1 MGWLAERRGFCARK
15 GKRTLG
21 RSAPLP
27 VNWARPRQADKGRFY
42 AAFNGI
48 ESFWPYRE
56 FMTWGG
62 FRKSVLA
69 ALLLLLTLT
78 HLGVGSASA
87 ADSSNIHNFC
97 WASGSISEDLA
108 TIALAAE
115 RWSCDERKFSI
126 DAERVLLRFDL
137 SPDDTLPRYFIA
149 RRSALKAVHLLAIDR
164 DGAVRQASVS
174 AAALPS
180 SMAGGYFKAS
190 LPSVTHATRQI
201 VVAIDLPSHRMTL
214 ERAYLAPMDTTGGS
228 IDDMRLLITVA
239 ALAGML
245 VMPLIF
251 NAAFYRILRE
261 PFVLWHSALT
271 LSLFMTILVS
281 SGLSVV
287 FFDPPAMTLS
297 WMTTLIFGMTVAS
310 GAMFTHSFI
319 EPGLMHPVLRRLLPY
334 CAAWALFLSAFHA
347 AFPFV
352 ARPIQSSAYTA
363 AFAPVLIVFILSMI
377 DALRRG
383 SRAAKFQAVGYAPMV
398 VVGLIRLVTGVIPW
412 FDSIDAMLVFYAGC
426 LCELIFT
433 TLGVAD
439 RFVTLKRERDRA
451 RTEADLLERL
461 SETDSL
467 TGLLNRRA
475 IEGQFARLR
484 TEGFATLAVI
494 DLDHFKAIN
503 DVNGH
508 AVGDAVLK
516 AVAIAIQTGPD
527 VLAYRLGGE
536 EFVLLLRGNDADIL
550 AERRRQAIPGIVANT
565 VPGLERPVT
574 ASMGVADT
582 LGDEGFAK
590 LYERAD
596 KLLYEAKSAGRNR
609 TRSAIKSKAALEV
622 FLSEQAMVG

>member
-1 MGWLAERRGFCARK
+1 M
-15 GKRTLG
+15 
-21 RSAPLP
+21 
-27 VNWARPRQADKGRFY
+27 
-42 AAFNGI
+42 
-48 ESFWPYRE
+48 
-56 FMTWGG
+56 
-62 FRKSVLA
+62 A

-78 HLGVGSASA
+78 HLGVGSTHA
-87 ADSSNIHNFC
+87 AESSNIHNSC
-97 WASGSISEDLA
+97 WASGSISEDVA
-108 TIALAAE
+108 TIALAPE
-115 RWSCDERKFSI
+115 RWSCGDRKFSI

-137 SPDDTLPRYFIA
+137 SPDDILPRYFLS
-149 RRSALKAVHLLAIDR
+149 RRSALKAVHLLAIDH

-190 LPSVTHATRQI
+190 LPDVTRATRQI
-201 VVAIDLPSHRMTL
+201 VAAIDLPSHRMTL
-214 ERAYLAPMDTTGGS
+214 ERAYLAPADASGDGT
-228 IDDMRLLITVA
+228 DDMRLLIIVA
-239 ALAGML
+239 GLAGML
-245 VMPLIF
+245 AMPLIF

-271 LSLFMTILVS
+271 LSLLMTILAS

-297 WMTTLIFGMTVAS
+297 WMTTLLFGMTVAF
-310 GAMFTHSFI
+310 GAMFTYSFI
-319 EPGLMHPVLRRLLPY
+319 EPGLIHPALRRLLPY

-352 ARPIQSSAYTA
+352 ARPVQSSAYTA
-363 AFAPVLIVFILSMI
+363 AFAPILIVFILSMI

-383 SRAAKFQAVGYAPMV
+383 SRAAKFQAVGYTPMV
-398 VVGLIRLVTGVIPW
+398 AVGLIRLVTGVVPW
-412 FDSIDAMLVFYAGC
+412 FNSIDAMLMFYAGC
-426 LCELIFT
+426 LFEVLLT

-439 RFVTLKRERDRA
+439 RFVTMKRERDRA

-461 SETDSL
+461 SETDPL

-484 TEGFATLAVI
+484 AEGFATLAVI

-516 AVAIAIQTGPD
+516 AVASAIQTGPD

-536 EFVLLLRGNDADIL
+536 EFVLLLRGKDADFL
-550 AERRRQAIPGIVANT
+550 AERRRQAIPVIVANT

-574 ASMGVADT
+574 ASMGVADAF
-582 LGDEGFAK
+582 GDEDFAK

-596 KLLYEAKSAGRNR
+596 KLLYDAKSAGRNR
-609 TRSAIKSKAALEV
+609 TRSATRPKAALEV
-622 FLSEQAMVG
+622 FLGEKAMAG